1 MTTGEQP
8 AAPPVPD
15 ARRGRAEAVDVVAT
29 GGSLPAASAGPSPR
43 RHYHLGVLALVSVTA
58 IWGSTFPLTKDLV
71 ARLPIADLYAA
82 RFGIAVVVLIA
93 VRPRVLGNLS
103 PRLWGTGALLG
114 LLYGLALTLQTIG
127 LAELPSSVSGF
138 VTGSYLVM
146 TPLIALVWL
155 KTRVSRPTWAA
166 VGLATVG
173 TASFSLLSG
182 SGGAPAG
189 AVALT
194 AVSALLYAVHLV
206 ALGKWSRPEEAY
218 ALSVVQILTLAVV
231 MTVAAAPGG
240 ITLPEGAGDWIGVLY
255 LATVAGAGTFLA
267 QTWAQA
273 HVPPTAAAVVI
284 AVEPVWAT
292 AFAAVLYGEPL
303 TWTVLVGGGCML
315 AAMGIVARPVPEER
329 PCPESPV
336 SAVN

>member
-1 MTTGEQP
+1 MTIREQP
-8 AAPPVPD
+8 EASAIGGGLAAAPS
-15 ARRGRAEAVDVVAT
+15 
-29 GGSLPAASAGPSPR
+29 GGSGR

-82 RFGIAVVVLIA
+82 RFGIAVVVLVAI
-93 VRPRVLGNLS
+93 RPKALRHL
-103 PRLWGTGALLG
+103 PARLWAVGALLG
-114 LLYGLALTLQTIG
+114 LVYGVALTLQTIG

-155 KTRVSRPTWAA
+155 KTRVGRSTWAA

-182 SGGAPAG
+182 PAGAPAG

-194 AVSALLYAVHLV
+194 AVSAALYAVHLV
-206 ALGKWSRPEEAY
+206 ALGKWSRPQDAY

-240 ITLPEGAGDWIGVLY
+240 ITLPQNAVDWTGVVY
-255 LATVAGAGTFLA
+255 LATIAGAGTFLA

-336 SAVN
+336 SAAS

>member
-1 MTTGEQP
+1 MTTGDLANGAETAP
-8 AAPPVPD
+8 ASP
-15 ARRGRAEAVDVVAT
+15 
-29 GGSLPAASAGPSPR
+29 PR

-58 IWGSTFPLTKDLV
+58 VWGSTFPLTKDLV

-93 VRPRVLGNLS
+93 VRPRALRNLT

-114 LLYGLALTLQTIG
+114 GVYGVALTLQTIG

-138 VTGSYLVM
+138 VTGSYLVL

-182 SGGAPAG
+182 PVGAPAG

-194 AVSALLYAVHLV
+194 AVSAALYAVHLV
-206 ALGKWSRPEEAY
+206 ALGKWSRPEDAY

-240 ITLPEGAGDWIGVLY
+240 ITLPHGAADWTGVLY

-273 HVPPTAAAVVI
+273 HVPPTTAAVVI

-336 SAVN
+336 SAVS

>member
-1 MTTGEQP
+1 M
-8 AAPPVPD
+8 
-15 ARRGRAEAVDVVAT
+15 
-29 GGSLPAASAGPSPR
+29 
-43 RHYHLGVLALVSVTA
+43 GVLALVSVTA

-82 RFGIAVVVLIA
+82 RFLIAVLVLIA
-93 VRPRVLGNLS
+93 IRPRALANLT

-114 LLYGLALTLQTIG
+114 VVYGIALTLQTIG

-155 KTRVSRPTWAA
+155 KTRVSRSTWAA

-182 SGGAPAG
+182 PASAPVQ

-194 AVSALLYAVHLV
+194 AVSAALYAVHLV
-206 ALGKWSRPEEAY
+206 ALGKWSRPEDAY
-218 ALSVVQILTLAVV
+218 GLSVVQILTLAVV
-231 MTVAAAPGG
+231 MTVAAAPDG
-240 ITLPEGAGDWIGVLY
+240 ITLPQSAGDWTGVVY
-255 LATVAGAGTFLA
+255 LATIAGAGTFLA

-315 AAMGIVARPVPEER
+315 AAMGIVARPVPEETK
-329 PCPESPV
+329 CAESPV
-336 SAVN
+336 SAVS